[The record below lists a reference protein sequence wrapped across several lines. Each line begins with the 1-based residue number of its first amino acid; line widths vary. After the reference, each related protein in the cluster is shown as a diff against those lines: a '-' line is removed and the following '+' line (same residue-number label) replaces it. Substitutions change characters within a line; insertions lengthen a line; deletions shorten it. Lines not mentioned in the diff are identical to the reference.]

1 MPSAQRN
8 FPLSQTRLSTAV
20 VLGVQNM
27 RASAQEERDTGLTP
41 GLGRSPG
48 EGHGNPLQY
57 SCLENP
63 LDRGAWWVTVHG
75 VTKSW
80 TRLSNLAQ
88 HRLKKKAA
96 IWSNKWMNLE
106 DNMLSEI
113 TTEKQIAYD
122 LAYM

>member
-1 MPSAQRN
+1 MQEMQETQVRFPESRRSSA
-8 FPLSQTRLSTAV
+8 
-20 VLGVQNM
+20 G
-27 RASAQEERDTGLTP
+27 
-41 GLGRSPG
+41 
-48 EGHGNPLQY
+48 GNGNQLQD